1 MILDLDERI
10 NLNSIYG
17 INETE
22 KIKIIPGVRKSFYG
36 AKHLED
42 FQNLDK
48 CVKGT
53 LYSIDKN
60 SEFPYILNT
69 LKEKILI
76 EPCRYIAFAWERK
89 ENMTVREFIEANFEN
104 LIGYTIKI
112 EDYDEYEHFSVKI
125 DFKTNLD
132 NIKDDLSQQLLDDTL
147 VEVFDIYSDEEDI
160 YGKQIILQSRCEL

>member
-10 NLNSIYG
+10 DLNSIYG
-17 INETE
+17 INDTE
-22 KIKIIPGVRKSFYG
+22 KIKIIPGAKKSFYG

-42 FQNLDK
+42 FQNLDN

-53 LYSIDKN
+53 LYRIDKN
-60 SEFPYILNT
+60 SEFPYTLNT

-104 LIGYTIKI
+104 LIGYTVKI

-147 VEVFDIYSDEEDI
+147 VDMFDYSDEEDV
-160 YGKQIILQSRCEL
+160 YGKMIILQSRCEL

>member
-42 FQNLDK
+42 LENLDN
-48 CVKGT
+48 CVHGI
-53 LYSIDKN
+53 LYRIDNN
-60 SEFPYILNT
+60 SEYPYLLSIS
-69 LKEKILI
+69 EDKILI
-76 EPCRYIAFAWERK
+76 EECRYIAEAWVK
-89 ENMTVREFIEANFEN
+89 NENMSVREFIETNRNN
-104 LIGYTIKI
+104 LIGYKI
-112 EDYDEYEHFSVKI
+112 RIVDIDEYELFCI
-125 DFKTNLD
+125 TMTAETNLD

-147 VEVFDIYSDEEDI
+147 VDMFDYSDEEDV
-160 YGKQIILQSRCEL
+160 YGKLIILQSRCEL

>member
-17 INETE
+17 INDCE

-42 FQNLDK
+42 FQNLDN

-60 SEFPYILNT
+60 SEFPYVLNT

-76 EPCRYIAFAWERK
+76 EPCRYIVPAWERK

-104 LIGYTIKI
+104 LIGYTVKI

-147 VEVFDIYSDEEDI
+147 VDMFDYSDEEDI
-160 YGKQIILQSRCEL
+160 YGKLIILQSRCEL

>member
-17 INETE
+17 INDTE
-22 KIKIIPGVRKSFYG
+22 KIKIIPGARKSFYG

-42 FQNLDK
+42 FQNLDN

-60 SEFPYILNT
+60 SEFPYTLNT

-89 ENMTVREFIEANFEN
+89 ENMTVREFIEKNFEN
-104 LIGYTIKI
+104 LIGYTVKI

-147 VEVFDIYSDEEDI
+147 VDMFDYSDEEDV
-160 YGKQIILQSRCEL
+160 YGNLIMLQSRCEL